1 MGKVQ
6 SDTIEKK
13 MKPRGSHRAPS
24 RNPQPV
30 ATIKSDGRDIITA
43 SVTKYGPQD
52 GGKNPCIIVRKGEDP
67 APTRTEGEATQHNI
81 AVASISVADKLA
93 EKLEDWWQ
101 AKGDR
106 KTVMFD
112 PVDSLTSKIEG
123 ELSEIADNIEGI
135 CDQFR
140 GGLSVNIISEDD

>member
-52 GGKNPCIIVRKGEDP
+52 GGKNPCIIVRPGEDP
-67 APTRTEGEATQHNI
+67 APTCVNPHCP
-81 AVASISVADKLA
+81 K
-93 EKLEDWWQ
+93 
-101 AKGDR
+101 
-106 KTVMFD
+106 
-112 PVDSLTSKIEG
+112 
-123 ELSEIADNIEGI
+123 ADNCRKHIVNRTDPRTPSIAIITWYE
-135 CDQFR
+135 CDHYDPIDPEKYKNNGKPTRQS
-140 GGLSVNIISEDD
+140 SV

>member
-24 RNPQPV
+24 RNPLPV

-67 APTRTEGEATQHNI
+67 EPTCVNPQCPKADNCRKHIMNRTDPRTPSIAIITWYECDHYDAIDPEKYKNNGKPTRQ
-81 AVASISVADKLA
+81 SSV
-93 EKLEDWWQ
+93 
-101 AKGDR
+101 
-106 KTVMFD
+106 
-112 PVDSLTSKIEG
+112 
-123 ELSEIADNIEGI
+123 
-135 CDQFR
+135 
-140 GGLSVNIISEDD
+140 

>member
-52 GGKNPCIIVRKGEDP
+52 GGKNPCIIVRPGEDP
-67 APTRTEGEATQHNI
+67 APTCVNPHCP
-81 AVASISVADKLA
+81 K
-93 EKLEDWWQ
+93 
-101 AKGDR
+101 
-106 KTVMFD
+106 
-112 PVDSLTSKIEG
+112 
-123 ELSEIADNIEGI
+123 ADNCRKHIVNRTDPRTPSIAIITWYECGHYDAI
-135 CDQFR
+135 DPEKYKNNGKHTRQS
-140 GGLSVNIISEDD
+140 SV

>member
-52 GGKNPCIIVRKGEDP
+52 GGKNPCIIVRPGEDP
-67 APTRTEGEATQHNI
+67 APTCVNPHCP
-81 AVASISVADKLA
+81 K
-93 EKLEDWWQ
+93 
-101 AKGDR
+101 
-106 KTVMFD
+106 
-112 PVDSLTSKIEG
+112 
-123 ELSEIADNIEGI
+123 ADNCRKHIVNRTDPRTPSIAIITWYE
-135 CDQFR
+135 CDHYDAIDPEKYKEKNNGKPTRQS
-140 GGLSVNIISEDD
+140 SV